1 MIRVGV
7 VGAAGKMGKA
17 VCTAALDDPDVE
29 LVAAIG
35 RSNAGVRV
43 AELIGRSDTD
53 VQISDRL
60 ETLVEAKADVAIEF
74 TVPGSVVGNARW
86 LLDHGV
92 HTVIGT
98 SGIDP
103 EDLAELATRAEAG
116 PANLLVADAFSVTD
130 TVGRHIATIAARYIP
145 NVELSETHMPMKAD
159 APSGTSVGTARALA
173 KVGASSVKTA
183 SHEIVPGALGG
194 EVDGIR
200 IHSLRQWG
208 GPGYEEI
215 RFSLPGETMT
225 IVVTPWTREPY
236 ANGAVRAAK
245 AVVSRRGFTHGFEAV
260 LGIE

>member
-7 VGAAGKMGKA
+7 VGAAGRMGKV
-17 VCTAALDDPDVE
+17 VCAAALDDPEVE

-35 RSNAGVRV
+35 RSNAGGPV
-43 AELIGRSDTD
+43 AELIGRADTD
-53 VQISDRL
+53 VQLSDRL
-60 ETLVEAKADVAIEF
+60 DSLLEAKVDVAIEF
-74 TVPGSVVGNARW
+74 TIPESVVGNARW

-98 SGIDP
+98 SGIEPD
-103 EDLAELATRAEAG
+103 DLADLAARSEAG
-116 PANLLVADAFSVTD
+116 HANLLVADAFSVTD
-130 TVGRHIATIAARYIP
+130 TVARHIATIAARHIP

-173 KVGASSVKTA
+173 KVGAASVETA
-183 SHEIVPGALGG
+183 SHEIVPGALGA

-236 ANGAVRAAK
+236 ANGALRAAK
-245 AVVSRRGFTHGFEAV
+245 AVVTRRGFTHGFEAV
-260 LGIE
+260 LGLD